1 MIVDRTEITNGKLKR
16 QQVFSLPVIYTIHDD
31 RNFAEKPGENL
42 SKKLID

>member
-31 RNFAEKPGENL
+31 RNFAEKHELVKICRKN
-42 SKKLID
+42 